1 MHAVQTEVISS
12 ENRPISVCAALLLWA
27 SHMSLLPLLPPLPST
42 HSCLLLFN
50 LPPRDSA
57 ALGWRPVS
65 YLPLGNH
72 GNAFWLFCLLTDPL
86 QQNSFVRQLIAQ
98 SALSSCPAAHC
109 PFLAVGARAPAPALG
124 DHPTAAHRNLHVL
137 LWFKHLHAH
146 CAELPKAA
154 CKVALYCCFSCSQ
167 GSPQSHQWFFEE
179 PWIYSES
186 AVGGLVELFSLPKC
200 PLSLPTL
207 EWNITKPSWSLD
219 YHRV

>member
-12 ENRPISVCAALLLWA
+12 ENRPITVCAALLLWA

-72 GNAFWLFCLLTDPL
+72 RNAFRLFCLLTDPL

-124 DHPTAAHRNLHVL
+124 DHHTAGHRNLHVL
-137 LWFKHLHAH
+137 LWFKHLHPH
-146 CAELPKAA
+146 WAELP
-154 CKVALYCCFSCSQ
+154 Q
-167 GSPQSHQWFFEE
+167 GSLQGCSVLLFQLLPRVSTVTSVILWR
-179 PWIYSES
+179 
-186 AVGGLVELFSLPKC
+186 AVDLLWVS
-200 PLSLPTL
+200 
-207 EWNITKPSWSLD
+207 SWRISWTI
-219 YHRV
+219 